1 MANLDYST
9 FGNNW
14 YYSTIKTSGSTG
26 LAGISTSSTG
36 QYITAAYIDS
46 IFVSSDYG
54 STWTRRVLLNS
65 SEVISDV
72 AISESGQMQ
81 LFVTYSNPGII
92 YKSND
97 YGTTWNA
104 KVGYRYFNSIAM
116 SASGEICIS
125 ASDIGG
131 ATSYLGLYIS
141 YNSGNN
147 WLKTEAPTYASFN
160 NSFYG
165 YYDAAIS
172 SSGQYITGVTRY
184 IYIWYSNN
192 YGKDWRLANAP
203 EIQYYRVAMSSSGQ
217 YQTAITF
224 SGGIYYS
231 INYGVDW
238 IQSNAISSQGYWG
251 ISISSSGQ
259 YQVVNTSLNK
269 IFVSSNY
276 GATWT
281 LKYTNDISIYG
292 LSIASNGN
300 YILTLTGYN
309 LLKSVMNT
317 ITTSGFG
324 DTWVSTQIQDQ
335 GNLRN
340 FSSSITGEYQMIVYK
355 DSVYISKNFGISFS
369 SSSSGISGFPIFGY
383 DISGNFVLLNEL
395 NNFAFTGSI
404 SSSGDKMVVATSY
417 YGLFENFPVYPS
429 GRLYQS
435 SDYGLTWTQLYNGT
449 RINHVAI
456 SSDGSTIVA
465 TQTPHYQTGSSNSQF
480 YTTSMRRLIIFNRF
494 YSGTISTAPVSGSV
508 PSYTVVWNYVHAAVS
523 STGAYITACTGE
535 LRYITTYTFPF
546 PRTIGSTYSNN
557 GYLYRSSNYG
567 QTWTQVPLNLEYRKV
582 EMSESGQYQI
592 ATAYQ
597 RSTTNTTI
605 YKSSDYGV
613 NWSLSYTLSSGSI
626 SNIKI
631 SPSGTNQVFT
641 TSTNDIY
648 VSINGGDTW
657 ISKYTYSDYSDS
669 LLNINNILPERNYIY
684 ILASDYN
691 LLQSNTTR
699 LLNYSTFGNSWKY
712 IPILGTSGTPSQIAV
727 SSASEYKLAIY
738 NSSVLL
744 DNGNGVFGLIST
756 IDPSIL
762 YMSSAISQFGEIMLI
777 SALSGSNTSIPGFVY
792 ESVNYGSTWTKVYTG
807 YFSRVKISENGLT
820 RIACD
825 NSNPNINLL
834 GLYIYHYLTYPS
846 WTKSTAPTFLS
857 PYYFTYYDAAVS
869 SCGRYIA
876 ATSSPQFNINYIIQN
891 NSGFIVRSSDYGT
904 NWNYTNISPS
914 IPTYFRRIAM
924 SSSGK
929 YLTIIPEGSGY
940 GIYYSNDM
948 GISFI
953 KSNAIVN
960 ESYLDINMSST
971 GQYQVVNTV
980 SNKIYVSLDYGVS
993 WTLKYTHNTSLSSLV
1008 VSTFGDYI
1016 YSLSGT
1022 NILQSTTFDTSVN
1035 TIFMN
1040 TNDLSYNSI
1049 LDIDKI
1055 DIKNEPIK
1063 YCKDANCQKS
1073 ETQKNLKKFN
1083 TSTNTTKQSKAM
1095 RYAQY
1100 IRQNSPSTSR

>member
-1 MANLDYST
+1 MASLDYST

-14 YYSTIKTSGSTG
+14 YSSTIKTSGSTG

-36 QYITAAYIDS
+36 QYITAAYNDS
-46 IFVSSDYG
+46 IYVSSDYG

-81 LFVTYSNPGII
+81 LFVTYFTSSTKPGII

-125 ASDIGG
+125 ASDFGG

-147 WLKTEAPTYASFN
+147 WLKSEAPTYASFD

-172 SSGQYITGVTRY
+172 SSGQYITGVTKY

-192 YGKDWRLANAP
+192 YGKDWKLANAP

-224 SGGIYYS
+224 AGGIYYS

-251 ISISSSGQ
+251 ISISLSGQ

-281 LKYTNDISIYG
+281 LKYTNDFSIYG

-324 DTWVSTQIQDQ
+324 DTWVSTQIQNQ
-335 GNLRN
+335 GSLRN
-340 FSSSITGEYQMIVYK
+340 FLSSITGEYQMIVYK

-369 SSSSGISGFPIFGY
+369 SSSSGIPATAVVYGY
-383 DISGNFVLLNEL
+383 DISGNYVIISIYY
-395 NNFAFTGSI
+395 NFASTGSI

-417 YGLFENFPVYPS
+417 SDQYELFPAYPT

-435 SDYGLTWTQLYNGT
+435 SDYGLTWTQLYNST

-465 TQTPHYQTGSSNSQF
+465 TQTPHYLSGSGNSQ
-480 YTTSMRRLIIFNRF
+480 YYSTSIRRLIIFNSF
-494 YSGTISTAPVSGSV
+494 YSGTITTLPVSGSV
-508 PSYTVVWNYVHAAVS
+508 PSYSVLWNYVHAAVS
-523 STGAYITACTGE
+523 SSGAYITACSSE
-535 LRYITTYTFPF
+535 LRYAASYTFPNT
-546 PRTIGSTYSNN
+546 RTIGSIYSNN

-567 QTWTQVPLNLEYRKV
+567 QTWTQVPLVLEYRKV

-592 ATAYQ
+592 A
-597 RSTTNTTI
+597 TTNTTI

-631 SPSGTNQVFT
+631 SPSGTNLVFT

-648 VSINGGDTW
+648 VSINGGNTW
-657 ISKYTYSDYSDS
+657 ISKYTYNNS

-684 ILASDYN
+684 ILASNYN

-762 YMSSAISQFGEIMLI
+762 YTSAAISRFGEIMLI

-876 ATSSPQFNINYIIQN
+876 ATTTSQFNINYTIQN
-891 NSGFIVRSSDYGT
+891 NSGFIVRSSNYGT
-904 NWNYTNISPS
+904 TWNYTNISPS

-924 SSSGK
+924 SSSGN

-1083 TSTNTTKQSKAM
+1083 TSTNTTKQSKSM

>member
-1 MANLDYST
+1 MAGLDYST

-14 YYSTIKTSGSTG
+14 YSNTIKTSGSTG
-26 LAGISTSSTG
+26 LGGISTSSTG
-36 QYITAAYIDS
+36 QYITAAYSDS

-54 STWTRRVLLNS
+54 LTWTRRVLLTPP
-65 SEVISDV
+65 EVISDI

-81 LFVTYSNPGII
+81 LFVTYISTSIEEGII

-104 KVGYRYFNSIAM
+104 KVGYRNFNSIAM

-125 ASDIGG
+125 ASDTGG

-147 WLKTEAPTYASFN
+147 WLKSEAPTYVSFD

-165 YYDAAIS
+165 YNDAAIS
-172 SSGQYITGVTRY
+172 SSGQYITGVTKY

-192 YGKDWRLANAP
+192 YGKNWYLANAP
-203 EIQYYRVAMSSSGQ
+203 QITFYRVAMSSSGQ

-224 SGGIYYS
+224 NGGIYYS
-231 INYGVDW
+231 INYGVNW

-251 ISISSSGQ
+251 ISISSTGQ

-276 GATWT
+276 GATWA
-281 LKYTNDISIYG
+281 LKYTHDILIYG
-292 LSIASNGN
+292 LTIASNAD
-300 YILTLTGYN
+300 YIFTLTGYN
-309 LLKSVMNT
+309 LLKSIMNT
-317 ITTSGFG
+317 ISTADFG
-324 DTWVSTQIQDQ
+324 NTWVSTEIQTQ

-340 FSSSITGEYQMIVYK
+340 FSSSITGEYQMVVYQ
-355 DSVYISKNFGISFS
+355 DVVYISNNFGISFS
-369 SSSSGISGFPIFGY
+369 KSSTGFFPYQIVYGYDSSGNPLINSYNFFASTGSMSSSG
-383 DISGNFVLLNEL
+383 N
-395 NNFAFTGSI
+395 
-404 SSSGDKMVVATSY
+404 KMVVATNYSAFSLSSLY
-417 YGLFENFPVYPS
+417 EIFPSNPT

-435 SDYGLTWTQLYNGT
+435 SDYGLTWTQLFFGSRFNK
-449 RINHVAI
+449 VVI

-465 TQTPHYQTGSSNSQF
+465 TQTPHYSTSIISPISSVYYVS
-480 YTTSMRRLIIFNRF
+480 SCRRLIIFNRF
-494 YSGTISTAPVSGSV
+494 YSGIISTAPVSG
-508 PSYTVVWNYVHAAVS
+508 TVSTVNVIWHYQYAGVS
-523 STGAYITACTGE
+523 SNGKYISAITAG
-535 LRYITTYTFPF
+535 LRY
-546 PRTIGSTYSNN
+546 
-557 GYLYRSSNYG
+557 SSNGTFFSNTKYIYVSADFG
-567 QTWTQVPLNLEYRKV
+567 QTWTRALTDSSLLSV
-582 EMSESGQYQI
+582 EMSESGKYQTAI
-592 ATAYQ
+592 AGTNIYT
-597 RSTTNTTI
+597 STN
-605 YKSSDYGV
+605 YGV
-613 NWSLSYTLSSGSI
+613 NWSLSYTLTSGSNI

-641 TSTNDIY
+641 TTTNDIY
-648 VSINGGDTW
+648 VSINGGNTW
-657 ISKYTYSDYSDS
+657 ISKYTYSNS

-684 ILASDYN
+684 ILASNYI

-712 IPILGTSGTPSQIAV
+712 IPILGTIGTPSQIAI

-744 DNGNGVFGLIST
+744 DNGNGVFGSIST

-762 YMSSAISQFGEIMLI
+762 YMSAAISQFGEIMLI
-777 SALSGSNTSIPGFVY
+777 AALNGSNTSITGFLY
-792 ESVNYGSTWTKVYTG
+792 ESVDYGITWTKVYTS
-807 YFSRVKISENGLT
+807 YFSRVKISENGIT
-820 RIACD
+820 RIACE
-825 NSNPNINLL
+825 NSNPDINLQ
-834 GLYIYHYLTYPS
+834 GLYIYNYLTYPS

-876 ATSSPQFNINYIIQN
+876 APTSSQFNINFIIQN

-904 NWNYTNISPS
+904 TWNYTNIYPS

-980 SNKIYVSLDYGVS
+980 SNKIYVSVDYGVS

-1022 NILQSTTFDTSVN
+1022 NILQSTTFDSSIN

-1040 TNDLSYNSI
+1040 TNDLSYNNI

-1100 IRQNSPSTSR
+1100 IRQYSPSTSR